1 MTDIFLKYNTQT
13 KKIDVIKKNEKK
25 ENFNNIV
32 TLLKTG
38 LIFYHHKNLENK
50 IIKTYNSLDE
60 NFFKE
65 IKMLI
70 SNIKR
75 YFKEENPNLGFICY
89 DDNLKSILILEY
101 STLLTIT
108 DILVNVIE
116 KIKNIQELEN
126 FSIKNYDLNFKIKD
140 YKAKDIIE
148 NFSEI
153 KTIKIRLNS
162 KNEDKV
168 NLDVIL
174 LFSHFFKIFFPACIN
189 LDFDYNIIP
198 INKEFQK
205 KNIYRINEN
214 NIISFCNKYENT
226 FISNLILAKS
236 AYSVLEINSLSIK
249 IYDSYQIESH
259 YILSKMISNYD
270 EDYKNKSKINNSN
283 MRTMASSNE
292 LQKNDTIIIKNPFSS
307 ANDKKIFYHNDFNN
321 KLMKFELFINN
332 FIKNYFELIF
342 EINSFDPLL
351 FNYCNQSLV
360 KDENLCKLKLIL
372 FPSEKISFRKIL
384 LNSKKYNIYSKTKY
398 NFYTKNN
405 SNVNDSQIKGNQ
417 TEETINETL
426 NNESKDINIYEN
438 NKMLYYEYL
447 PEKKKINQDSL
458 ILKNETILNELFINF
473 NSNLFDLSTIL
484 DHKMGDFIQLSI
496 NLSCNLVNLNNNI
509 ENFDNYNS
517 SISCFIINLFTSI
530 QNFAFKLNYLEII
543 FDDDNQCKNIL
554 IELTK
559 RKKYYYYNGGF
570 KFNKLKISELYFD
583 FRNVTSLIKFENFP
597 SELSYLQL
605 KKLSSNDFILF
616 LKNYKS
622 EKSVFTK
629 LESLYISFDY
639 DFNFKIELFEEFI
652 LAFNNQ
658 LKTVVIEVPINLNF
672 DMLIRLIETNKKN
685 NVNTLLKLKIFLKE
699 FSSKNSEPAIKNT
712 DCKIFENQLINKN
725 IVKKISYC
733 NFNDLIINILYYKK
747 EDKKKLLPII
757 YCFEKI
763 RIDKKHDIKKI
774 FQNIFYKITNLSEKK
789 MEIEIL

>member
-1 MTDIFLKYNTQT
+1 MNDIFLKYNNQS
-13 KKIDVIKKNEKK
+13 KKIDVIKKDEKV

-32 TLLKTG
+32 KLLKTG
-38 LIFYHHKNLENK
+38 LIFYHQHKLENK
-50 IIKTYNSLDE
+50 IIKTPNSLNE
-60 NFFKE
+60 NFFRE
-65 IKMLI
+65 IKMLVF
-70 SNIKR
+70 NIKK

-116 KIKNIQELEN
+116 KIKNVHELDN
-126 FSIKNYDLNFKIKD
+126 FSIKNYDLNFQIKD
-140 YKAKDIIE
+140 YNAKDIIE

-153 KTIKIRLNS
+153 KTVKIRLNS
-162 KNEDKV
+162 KNEDKI
-168 NLDVIL
+168 NLDVII

-198 INKEFQK
+198 INIEFQK
-205 KNIYRINEN
+205 KNIYRIKEN
-214 NIISFCNKYENT
+214 NIISFCNKYET
-226 FISNLILAKS
+226 VFISNLILAKS
-236 AYSVLEINSLSIK
+236 AYSILDINSLSIK
-249 IYDSYQIESH
+249 IYDSYQLESH
-259 YILSKMISNYD
+259 YILSKNSSNYD
-270 EDYKNKSKINNSN
+270 EDYKSKLNFSN
-283 MRTMASSNE
+283 MRTMGSSNE
-292 LQKNDTIIIKNPFSS
+292 LQKSYMLNITNPFSS
-307 ANDKKIFYHNDFNN
+307 AKDKEIFYHNDFNN

-351 FNYCNQSLV
+351 FYYCNQSLV
-360 KDENLCKLKLIL
+360 KDEHLCKLKLIL

-398 NFYTKNN
+398 NIYTKKNTDI
-405 SNVNDSQIKGNQ
+405 NDSQKKFEQ
-417 TEETINETL
+417 TKETINETL
-426 NNESKDINIYEN
+426 NNESKDINIYDN
-438 NKMLYYEYL
+438 NKILYYEYL
-447 PEKKKINQDSL
+447 SEKEKINQDSL

-473 NSNLFDLSTIL
+473 NTNLFDLSTIL

-496 NLSCNLVNLNNNI
+496 NLSYNFFTLNNNI

-517 SISCFIINLFTSI
+517 SICCFIINLFTSI
-530 QNFAFKLNYLEII
+530 QNLACKLNYLEII
-543 FDDDNQCKNIL
+543 FDDNNQCKNVL
-554 IELTK
+554 IELIK
-559 RKKYYYYNGGF
+559 KQKYYYYMGGF
-570 KFNKLKISELYFD
+570 KFNKLKISNLYFD

-597 SELSYLQL
+597 SELSYLEL

-622 EKSVFTK
+622 EKNVFKK
-629 LESLYISFDY
+629 LENLYIGFDY
-639 DFNFKIELFEEFI
+639 DLNFKIELIEEFI
-652 LAFNNQ
+652 LCFNNQ
-658 LKTVVIEVPINLNF
+658 LKKVIIEVPINLNF
-672 DMLIRLIETNKKN
+672 DMLIRLIEANKKN

-699 FSSKNSEPAIKNT
+699 FSNQNSEPAIKNT
-712 DCKIFENQLINKN
+712 DCKIFENQLINKK
-725 IVKKISYC
+725 IVKNISYC
-733 NFNDLIINILYYKK
+733 NFNDLILNILYYKK

-763 RIDKKHDIKKI
+763 RYDKKNNIKKI

>member
-38 LIFYHHKNLENK
+38 LIFYHHKNLEHK

-307 ANDKKIFYHNDFNN
+307 ADDKKIFYHNDFNN

-405 SNVNDSQIKGNQ
+405 SNINDSQIKGNQ
-417 TEETINETL
+417 TEESINETL

>member
-1 MTDIFLKYNTQT
+1 
-13 KKIDVIKKNEKK
+13 
-25 ENFNNIV
+25 
-32 TLLKTG
+32 
-38 LIFYHHKNLENK
+38 
-50 IIKTYNSLDE
+50 
-60 NFFKE
+60 
-65 IKMLI
+65 
-70 SNIKR
+70 
-75 YFKEENPNLGFICY
+75 
-89 DDNLKSILILEY
+89 
-101 STLLTIT
+101 
-108 DILVNVIE
+108 
-116 KIKNIQELEN
+116 
-126 FSIKNYDLNFKIKD
+126 
-140 YKAKDIIE
+140 
-148 NFSEI
+148 
-153 KTIKIRLNS
+153 
-162 KNEDKV
+162 
-168 NLDVIL
+168 
-174 LFSHFFKIFFPACIN
+174 
-189 LDFDYNIIP
+189 
-198 INKEFQK
+198 
-205 KNIYRINEN
+205 
-214 NIISFCNKYENT
+214 
-226 FISNLILAKS
+226 
-236 AYSVLEINSLSIK
+236 
-249 IYDSYQIESH
+249 
-259 YILSKMISNYD
+259 MISNYD

-292 LQKNDTIIIKNPFSS
+292 LQKSYTVIVKNPFSS
-307 ANDKKIFYHNDFNN
+307 ANDKKIFYHSDFNN

-384 LNSKKYNIYSKTKY
+384 LNSEKYNIYSKTKY

-426 NNESKDINIYEN
+426 NNETKDINIYEN

-496 NLSCNLVNLNNNI
+496 NLSCNFVNLNNNI

-530 QNFAFKLNYLEII
+530 QNFALKLNYLEII

-554 IELTK
+554 IELIK
-559 RKKYYYYNGGF
+559 KQKYYYYMGGF
-570 KFNKLKISELYFD
+570 KFNKLKISNLYFD

-733 NFNDLIINILYYKK
+733 NFNDLIINIMYYKK

-789 MEIEIL
+789 NGN

>member
-1 MTDIFLKYNTQT
+1 MTENFLNYNAQT
-13 KKIDVIKKNEKK
+13 KKIDVIKKDEKK
-25 ENFNNIV
+25 KNFNNIV
-32 TLLKTG
+32 TLLKEG
-38 LIFYHHKNLENK
+38 LIFYYQKKLENK
-50 IIKTYNSLDE
+50 IIKTPNSLND
-60 NFFKE
+60 NIFKE
-65 IKMLI
+65 MKILVL
-70 SNIKR
+70 NIKK
-75 YFKEENPNLGFICY
+75 YFKEENPNLGYICY
-89 DDNLKSILILEY
+89 DDNIRSILILEY

-108 DILVNVIE
+108 DILVNIIE

-126 FSIKNYDLNFKIKD
+126 FSIKQYDLNFKIKD
-140 YKAKDIIE
+140 YFAKDIID

-153 KTIKIRLNS
+153 KTIKIRLNC
-162 KNEDKV
+162 KNEDKM
-168 NLDVIL
+168 NLDVII
-174 LFSHFFKIFFPACIN
+174 LFSHFFKILFPACIN

-198 INKEFQK
+198 INIEFQK
-205 KNIYRINEN
+205 KNIYKINEN
-214 NIISFCNKYENT
+214 NIISFCQKYEKV

-236 AYSVLEINSLSIK
+236 SYSNLDINSLSIK

-259 YILSKMISNYD
+259 YILSKILSNY
-270 EDYKNKSKINNSN
+270 EDNNKSKLINSN

-292 LQKNDTIIIKNPFSS
+292 IQNCYSLPINNPFSS
-307 ANDKKIFYHNDFNN
+307 ADDKKIFYHNDFNN

-384 LNSKKYNIYSKTKY
+384 LNSEKYDTYSKTKF
-398 NFYTKNN
+398 NFDNK
-405 SNVNDSQIKGNQ
+405 SINDSQSKINK
-417 TEETINETL
+417 TEDTL
-426 NNESKDINIYEN
+426 NDTLKNENKDINIYEN
-438 NKMLYYEYL
+438 NKMLYYDYL
-447 PEKKKINQDSL
+447 SEKKTINQDSL
-458 ILKNETILNELFINF
+458 IITNETILNELFINF
-473 NSNLFDLSTIL
+473 NKNLFDLSTIL

-496 NLSCNLVNLNNNI
+496 NLSYNSFNLNNNI

-530 QNFAFKLNYLEII
+530 QNLAFKLNYLEII
-543 FDDDNQCKNIL
+543 FDDDNQSKNIL
-554 IELTK
+554 IELIK
-559 RKKYYYYNGGF
+559 KQKYYYYKGGF

-583 FRNVTSLIKFENFP
+583 FRNVSSLLQFENFP
-597 SELSYLQL
+597 SELSNLQL

-622 EKSVFTK
+622 EKNVFKK
-629 LESLYISFDY
+629 LETLYISFDY

>member
-214 NIISFCNKYENT
+214 NIISLCNKYENT

-496 NLSCNLVNLNNNI
+496 NLSCNFVNLNNNI

-658 LKTVVIEVPINLNF
+658 LKTVVIEIPINLNF